1 MSETTVSREAQLT
14 VESAGAAPMS
24 KTMDAARQEAS
35 PATKAAGANPQPCI
49 VFTGGGTGGHI
60 YPGLAVIEELR
71 HQGFQ
76 GRIAWIGSEKELD
89 RSIVAEQ
96 GVEYFAIP
104 SGKFRRELS
113 LRNVTDLGRIVAG
126 YMKAKTIL
134 KSLCP
139 SLLFSKGGYVSV
151 PPCRAAASLGIPV
164 ITHESDTSPG
174 LATRLNSKRASL
186 ILTSWEATATYFPES
201 MRAKIV
207 RVGNP
212 VRSTLFR
219 GDAERGLTMLG
230 FVKEKPLLFVLG
242 GSQGARE
249 VNDLVLA
256 SLPLLCPSVQ
266 IVHQTGKA
274 NFDEVMA
281 SIPDDDNIRS
291 SYRPLPYIGAEI
303 ADIYAASTIVAG
315 RAGAGT
321 VWEAASLGKPMI
333 LIPLSGPGT
342 RGDQV
347 ENAALAAQAG
357 AATVLE
363 GAQISPPAFANA
375 VKKYLQ
381 REIYDSAVR
390 ACYSITHIS
399 AQTAEALL
407 GNRNLSDKKQM
418 LSAEFIARLL
428 LARLEKQTKEET

>member
-1 MSETTVSREAQLT
+1 MSETIVSREARP
-14 VESAGAAPMS
+14 VAEVAGA
-24 KTMDAARQEAS
+24 R
-35 PATKAAGANPQPCI
+35 PCI

-71 HQGFQ
+71 HRGFK
-76 GRIAWIGSEKELD
+76 GRIVWIGSEKELD

-113 LRNVTDLGRIVAG
+113 LRNVTDLWRIVAG
-126 YMKAKTIL
+126 YMRAKAIL
-134 KSLCP
+134 KSLRP

-186 ILTSWEATATYFPES
+186 ILTSWEATAAYFPEPL
-201 MRAKIV
+201 RAKVV
-207 RVGNP
+207 RAGNP
-212 VRSTLFR
+212 IRPALFR
-219 GDAERGLTMLG
+219 GDAERGLEMLG
-230 FVKEKPLLFVLG
+230 FDKERPLLFVLG

-266 IVHQTGKA
+266 IVHQTGRA
-274 NFDEVMA
+274 NFDEVTA
-281 SIPDDDNIRS
+281 GIPDDSAIRA
-291 SYRPLPYIGAEI
+291 SYRPLSYIGPEI
-303 ADIYAASTIVAG
+303 ADIYAASTVIAG

-321 VWEAASLGKPMI
+321 VWEAASLGKPMV
-333 LIPLSGPGT
+333 LIPLAGSGT

-363 GAQISPPAFANA
+363 GAQLSPAAFADA
-375 VKKYLQ
+375 VKKYLH
-381 REIYDSAVR
+381 RETYDSAVR
-390 ACYSITHIS
+390 ACYSIASIPV
-399 AQTAEALL
+399 QTARALL
-407 GNRNLSDKKQM
+407 GDKNLSGERQM
-418 LSAEFIARLL
+418 LSAEFIACLL
-428 LARLEKQTKEET
+428 LARLGEQAKEGT

>member
-1 MSETTVSREAQLT
+1 MSETIVSREARP
-14 VESAGAAPMS
+14 VAEVAGA
-24 KTMDAARQEAS
+24 R
-35 PATKAAGANPQPCI
+35 PCI

-71 HQGFQ
+71 HRGFK
-76 GRIAWIGSEKELD
+76 GRIVWIGSEKELD

-113 LRNVTDLGRIVAG
+113 LRNVTDLWRIVAG
-126 YMKAKTIL
+126 YMRAKAIL
-134 KSLCP
+134 KSLRP

-186 ILTSWEATATYFPES
+186 ILTSWEATAAYFPEPL
-201 MRAKIV
+201 RAKVV
-207 RVGNP
+207 RAGNP
-212 VRSTLFR
+212 IRPALFR
-219 GDAERGLTMLG
+219 GDAERGLEMLG
-230 FVKEKPLLFVLG
+230 FDKERPLLFVLG

-266 IVHQTGKA
+266 IVHQTGRA
-274 NFDEVMA
+274 NFDEVTA
-281 SIPDDDNIRS
+281 GIPDDSAIRA
-291 SYRPLPYIGAEI
+291 SYRPLSYIGPEI
-303 ADIYAASTIVAG
+303 ADIYAASTVIAG

-321 VWEAASLGKPMI
+321 VWEAASLGKPMV
-333 LIPLSGPGT
+333 LIPLAGSGT

-363 GAQISPPAFANA
+363 GAQLSPAAFADA
-375 VKKYLQ
+375 VKKYLH
-381 REIYDSAVR
+381 RETYDSAVR
-390 ACYSITHIS
+390 ACYSIASIP
-399 AQTAEALL
+399 AQTARALL
-407 GNRNLSDKKQM
+407 GDKNLSGERQM
-418 LSAEFIARLL
+418 LSAEFIACLL
-428 LARLEKQTKEET
+428 LARLGEQAKEGT